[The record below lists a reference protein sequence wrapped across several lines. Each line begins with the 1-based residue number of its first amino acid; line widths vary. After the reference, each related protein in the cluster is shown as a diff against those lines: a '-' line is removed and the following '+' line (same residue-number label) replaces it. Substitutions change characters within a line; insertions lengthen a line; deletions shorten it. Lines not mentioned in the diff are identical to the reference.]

1 MRGKQTCG
9 PCPEQVKDSKK
20 LVGSRSKK
28 TKAEKNEQSSN
39 LPTSK
44 SFLSSAKDLRLDEIL
59 YTIDAK
65 PQKLSSG
72 YGWTASLPNSRIKV
86 EINGEEVELP
96 VTINFNVSVQG
107 SKK

>member
-1 MRGKQTCG
+1 MTTESNTE
-9 PCPEQVKDSKK
+9 EQSGAVERKINPKR
-20 LVGSRSKK
+20 SRSKK
-28 TKAEKNEQSSN
+28 TKAE
-39 LPTSK
+39 
-44 SFLSSAKDLRLDEIL
+44 
-59 YTIDAK
+59 
-65 PQKLSSG
+65 KLSSG

>member
-1 MRGKQTCG
+1 MTTESNTE
-9 PCPEQVKDSKK
+9 EQSGAVERKINPKR
-20 LVGSRSKK
+20 SRSKK

-96 VTINFNVSVQG
+96 
-107 SKK
+107 